1 MKGKAIIP
9 LVLGLGVGLVAVKLG
24 VDTIK
29 KSQASTA
36 NRTTVTALRAT
47 VDIDARVEITAEMI
61 EEIKTEVNAFLPTDE
76 LFETSKEVVGRVTA
90 RVISQGSPVLKS
102 ALTPPGTEVGVE
114 GAIEPGYLAYSVE
127 IKDEASSVAYQIKRG
142 TWVDVIVVMKI
153 QGERRK
159 QETISEVLLQHVQV
173 LAVGRTASG
182 AQPESNTK
190 AKAAKSVTLHVPEND
205 VPKLHWAAMEGEI
218 ALAMR
223 GDNEPIA
230 TTRPPTRLDDLF
242 QKNQPQDPAPRSSEP
257 GNAPQPSLWQNAW
270 KSFAQKGAME
280 TTSSVEIQPEPEPD
294 PQWEVVVFRNST
306 KAKGGGTVERIVYE
320 NSRSRKVVTA
330 AEGKQSTK
338 GSSQHTGRNSRV
350 QVAPGVRT
358 DKPDQAPGDEQEEDD
373 SDTGKESE

>member
-47 VDIDARVEITAEMI
+47 VDIDARVKVTAEMI
-61 EEIKTEVNAFLPTDE
+61 EEVKTEVNAFLPTDE

-102 ALTPPGTEVGVE
+102 SLTPPGTEVGVE

-153 QGERRK
+153 QGERRR

-182 AQPESNTK
+182 AQPEGNTK

-242 QKNQPQDPAPRSSEP
+242 QKNQQQDPAPRSSEP

-270 KSFAQKGAME
+270 KSFAQKGSME

-294 PQWEVVVFRNST
+294 PQCEVVVVRNST
-306 KAKGGGTVERIVYE
+306 KAKGGGTVERIVFE
-320 NSRSRKVVTA
+320 NSRSRKVVA
-330 AEGKQSTK
+330 ATEGKQSTK
-338 GSSQHTGRNSRV
+338 GSSQPAGRNSRA
-350 QVAPGVRT
+350 QVAPGVQT
-358 DKPDQAPGDEQEEDD
+358 D
-373 SDTGKESE
+373 